1 MRAESAE
8 ERRIKDAL
16 TEFGAEF
23 IYIDA
28 RIDDMAGT
36 DERIARVRAF
46 FEAVPNVRN
55 GRYSTPV
62 WGDDQDRRYNWWANP
77 GQCLHGLTRNANG
90 NYRQGRQV
98 NPSEI
103 GIGCPLVS
111 QIEAASGIPGVGYL
125 YDHMTYL
132 LIADRRRVWLT
143 EPYME
148 TPPGLVRHIEE
159 AFRMGSDAAL
169 DAVVLGSDASWWNP
183 PKTTLIAIAEPPA
196 IEIIANAMKQ

>member
-1 MRAESAE
+1 MRAERAE
-8 ERRIKDAL
+8 DLRIKDAL
-16 TEFGAEF
+16 AEFGAEF
-23 IYIDA
+23 IYIDT
-28 RIDDMAGT
+28 RLDDIAGT

-46 FEAVPNVRN
+46 FEAVPNVRD
-55 GRYSTPV
+55 GRSYE
-62 WGDDQDRRYNWWANP
+62 WANR
-77 GQCLHGLTRNANG
+77 GECLHGLTRNANG
-90 NYRQGRQV
+90 NYRQGRQL
-98 NPSEI
+98 NPSED
-103 GIGCPLVS
+103 GIECPLVS

-148 TPPGLVRHIEE
+148 TPPGLVRHIED

-196 IEIIANAMKQ
+196 IKIIANAMKR